1 MGSERNHFA
10 IFTDY
15 CCQSIKKDSHSRVRR
30 SNRLSITGMSVVFV
44 GCLIFINKRIQ
55 KKKQLQTVGDKRSQH
70 DKK

>member
-44 GCLIFINKRIQ
+44 GCLQYIY
-55 KKKQLQTVGDKRSQH
+55 
-70 DKK
+70 